1 MLIYI
6 IMALDLPPWA
16 LKAIDKIRRGF
27 LWKGRR
33 DARGGHCLLAW
44 PKVAR
49 PRNLGG
55 LGISNLQN
63 LGYALKLIW
72 LWLHKTEPNKAWAF
86 FPIQAQAQVQAFF
99 NMAVKTVVGNGKNT
113 HFWKD
118 RWLLD
123 QSLEQA
129 LPHLFS
135 CITVRARKRSVFDAI
150 IGGRWISDIKG
161 ALTTCIF
168 GNFFLL
174 WYCNLMWKIHIFGN
188 SQLLARIPLNQ
199 PMKPCLLGPP
209 ILSLGK
215 RSGRVGLQGSANSS
229 CGPQLTIDVGQLTD

>member
-1 MLIYI
+1 
-6 IMALDLPPWA
+6 MALDLPPWA

-63 LGYALKLIW
+63 LGYALKLRW
-72 LWLHKTEPNKAWAF
+72 LWLQKTEPNKAWAF

-113 HFWKD
+113 YFWKD

-161 ALTTCIF
+161 ALTVPVLVEYLHLWE
-168 GNFFLL
+168 LL
-174 WYCNLMWKIHIFGN
+174 SNVVLQPDVEDTHIWKFSASGSYSTKSAYEALFIGATYF
-188 SQLLARIPLNQ
+188 
-199 PMKPCLLGPP
+199 KPWEE
-209 ILSLGK
+209 IWKS
-215 RSGRVGLQGSANSS
+215 
-229 CGPQLTIDVGQLTD
+229 